1 MSDFKPF
8 SKAIKNQFDKMSK
21 KELYRVNVT
30 GDELWELYL
39 KSFPEG
45 TNPIY
50 KERTSHDC
58 NCCKNFIRD
67 VGNAVNISDDGKL
80 ITIWDE
86 VNLGNEYDVVSKAL
100 SDLVKSKLIVNRF
113 THFQGT
119 SGNETTR
126 QLLADSSVIS
136 WNHFYC
142 SIPNTLVKKEPGDYL
157 NEARTSVQVFER
169 GLKELSMN
177 SINDVIDLISENGLY
192 RGEEHVDKVKS
203 FKTLRTQYDKLKS
216 DQERNIFC
224 WNNFTKKGA
233 RIRNEVIG
241 TLLIDLSEGKE
252 LEFAVK
258 AFETKVAPTNY
269 KRPTAVVTK
278 GMIEQ
283 AMKTIS
289 ELGIEES
296 LKRRFARAEDLSVN
310 NVLFVDRKVASVMKD
325 HLMETLMKEVK
336 ETSKDYS
343 KIEEISIEEFQEKI
357 LPKINSMEI
366 LFEGKHTSNLMSI
379 IAPEDSE
386 SKNILKW
393 NNNFSWSYNG
403 NITDSIKERVK
414 QAGGNIEAVMRT
426 SLSWFNYDDL
436 DIHVVEPNG
445 NEIEFRNKGQRHKS
459 SGMLDVD
466 MNANGGTRSNGGSR
480 NAVENVTWIEKS
492 KMPKGWYQ
500 VKVENF
506 ARVET
511 IDVGFVIQVE
521 VNGKIENY
529 SYKKAV
535 GNKVTISVVD
545 LYWNGETVSEV
556 KIHKDIET
564 SSISKEVWNIN
575 TEKFHKVNLLTI
587 SPNHWDGQKI
597 GNKHWFFIL
606 ENCLNKDDTR
616 GLYNEFLSSDLD
628 KHRKVFELIGNKFKV
643 EQSENQLSGLGFS
656 STKRNEAV
664 VIKVRGNFNRMLRIK
679 F

>member
-30 GDELWELYL
+30 GDELWDLYL

-45 TNPIY
+45 TNPIH
-50 KERTSHDC
+50 KERTVHDC

-67 VGNAVNISDDGKL
+67 VGNVVNISDDGKL

-113 THFQGT
+113 THFQAT

-126 QLLADSSVIS
+126 QLLPENKVIS

-142 SIPNTLVKKEPGDYL
+142 SIPSSLVKKESGDYL

-169 GLKELSMN
+169 GLKELIME
-177 SINDVIDLISENGLY
+177 SIDTVIDLISSNGLY
-192 RGEEHVDKVKS
+192 RGEEHIDKVKS
-203 FKTLRTQYDKLKS
+203 FKTLRVQYDKLKTE
-216 DQERNIFC
+216 QERNVFC

-233 RIRNEVIG
+233 RLRNEVIG
-241 TLLIDLSEGKE
+241 TLLIDLSEGKD
-252 LEFAVK
+252 LEIAVK
-258 AFETKVAPTNY
+258 SFETKMDARNY
-269 KRPTAVVTK
+269 KRPIALVTK
-278 GMIEQ
+278 GQIDQ

-289 ELGIEES
+289 ELGIENS

-310 NVLFVDRKVASVMKD
+310 NVLFVDRKTASVMKD
-325 HLMETLMKEVK
+325 SLVDSLMKEVK
-336 ETSKDYS
+336 ESSKDYS
-343 KIEEISIEEFQEKI
+343 KIEELSIEEFQEKI

-366 LFEGKHTSNLMSI
+366 LFEGKHTSNLMSVV
-379 IAPEDSE
+379 APEDSN
-386 SKNILKW
+386 STNILKW

-414 QAGGNIEAVMRT
+414 NAGGNIEAVMRT

-436 DIHVVEPNG
+436 DIHVIEPNR
-445 NEIEFRNKGQRHKS
+445 NEIEFRNKGRRHPS

-466 MNANGGTRSNGGSR
+466 MNNGGGHTREG
-480 NAVENVTWIEKS
+480 VENVTWVDKNR
-492 KMPKGWYQ
+492 MPKGWYQ
-500 VKVENF
+500 V
-506 ARVET
+506 RVHNYSKRET
-511 IDVGFVIQVE
+511 KDVGFVIQVE

-529 SYKKAV
+529 SYKLSV
-535 GNKVTISVVD
+535 GNNLTIPVVD

-564 SSISKEVWNIN
+564 SSISKEVWNIS

-606 ENCLNKDDTR
+606 ENCLNKDETR
-616 GLYNEFLSSDLD
+616 GLYNEFLSADLD
-628 KHRKVFELIGNKFKV
+628 KHRKVFELIGNKLKV

-656 STKRNEAV
+656 STKRDE
-664 VIKVRGNFNRMLRIK
+664 VIVKVSGNFNRMLRIK

>member
-39 KSFPEG
+39 KSFPDG

-67 VGNAVNISDDGKL
+67 VGNVVNISDDGKL

-86 VNLGNEYDVVSKAL
+86 VNLRNEYDIVSKAL

-136 WNHFYC
+136 WSHFYC
-142 SIPNTLVKKEPGDYL
+142 SIPSQLVKKESGDYL

-169 GLKELSMN
+169 GLKELIME
-177 SINDVIDLISENGLY
+177 SIDTVIDLISSNGLY
-192 RGEEHVDKVKS
+192 RGEEHIDKVKS
-203 FKTLRTQYDKLKS
+203 FKTLRVQYDKLKTE
-216 DQERNIFC
+216 QERNVFC

-233 RIRNEVIG
+233 RLRNEVIG

-258 AFETKVAPTNY
+258 SFETKVAPTNY
-269 KRPTAVVTK
+269 KRPTAIVTK
-278 GMIEQ
+278 GMIDQ

-289 ELGIEES
+289 ELGIENS

-310 NVLFVDRKVASVMKD
+310 NVLFVDRKTASVMKD
-325 HLMETLMKEVK
+325 SLVDSLMKEVK
-336 ETSKDYS
+336 ESSKDYS

-357 LPKINSMEI
+357 LPKINSMEV
-366 LFEGKHTSNLMSI
+366 LFEGKHTSNLMSVV
-379 IAPEDSE
+379 APEDIE

-414 QAGGNIEAVMRT
+414 NAGGNIEAVMRT

-436 DIHVVEPNG
+436 DIHVIEPNR
-445 NEIEFRNKGQRHKS
+445 NEIEFRNKGQRHSS

-466 MNANGGTRSNGGSR
+466 MNAGGGYTREG
-480 NAVENVTWIEKS
+480 VENVTWVDKNR
-492 KMPKGWYQ
+492 MPKGWYQ
-500 VKVENF
+500 VRVHNF
-506 ARVET
+506 CKRET
-511 IDVGFVIQVE
+511 KDVGFVIQVE

-529 SYKKAV
+529 SHKKTV
-535 GNKVTISVVD
+535 RNNQTIPVVD
-545 LYWNGETVSEV
+545 LYWNGETVSKV
-556 KIHKDIET
+556 KINEDIET
-564 SSISKEVWNIN
+564 SSISKEIWNIS

-606 ENCLNKDDTR
+606 ENCLNKEDTR
-616 GLYNEFLSSDLD
+616 GLYNEFLSADLD
-628 KHRKVFELIGNKFKV
+628 KHRKVFELIGNKLKV

-656 STKRNEAV
+656 STKRDEV
-664 VIKVRGNFNRMLRIK
+664 VVKVSGNFNRMLRIK

>member
-67 VGNAVNISDDGKL
+67 VGNVVNISDDGKL

-86 VNLGNEYDVVSKAL
+86 VILGNEYDIVSKAL

-126 QLLADSSVIS
+126 QLLADNSVIS

-142 SIPNTLVKKEPGDYL
+142 SIPSQLVKKEPGDYL
-157 NEARTSVQVFER
+157 NEARTSIQVFER
-169 GLKELSMN
+169 GLKELTME
-177 SINDVIDLISENGLY
+177 SIDTVIDLISSNGLY

-203 FKTLRTQYDKLKS
+203 FKTLRVQYDKLKS
-216 DQERNIFC
+216 EQEKNVFV

-233 RIRNEVIG
+233 RLRNEVIG

-258 AFETKVAPTNY
+258 GFETKVAPTNY
-269 KRPTAVVTK
+269 KRPTALVTK
-278 GMIEQ
+278 GQIDQ

-289 ELGIEES
+289 ELGIENS

-310 NVLFVDRKVASVMKD
+310 NVLFVDRKTASVMKD
-325 HLMETLMKEVK
+325 SLVDSLMKEVK

-357 LPKINSMEI
+357 LPKINSMEV
-366 LFEGKHTSNLMSI
+366 LFESKHTSNLMSI
-379 IAPEDSE
+379 VAPEDS
-386 SKNILKW
+386 SSTNILKW

-414 QAGGNIEAVMRT
+414 NAGGNIIAPLRN
-426 SLSWFNYDDL
+426 SIGWGNYDDL
-436 DIHVVEPNG
+436 DNYGLDPFGVEIHYK
-445 NEIEFRNKGQRHKS
+445 NKISHRTG
-459 SGMLDVD
+459 GFLDVD
-466 MNANGGTRSNGGSR
+466 MNAGGGSATNGGSR
-480 NAVENVTWIEKS
+480 NAVENIAFPDIS
-492 KMPKGWYQ
+492 KIKKGWYKF
-500 VKVENF
+500 KVQNF
-506 ARVET
+506 CKMET
-511 IDVGFVIQVE
+511 VDVGFTTQLE
-521 VNGKIENY
+521 YNGKVINY

-535 GNKVTISVVD
+535 GHKCFVPTID
-545 LYWNGETVSEV
+545 CNWDGETVKEIYV
-556 KIHKDIET
+556 HNDLET

-606 ENCLNKDDTR
+606 EGCLNKEDTR
-616 GLYNEFLSSDLD
+616 GLYNEFLSADLD
-628 KHRKVFELIGNKFKV
+628 KHRKVFELIGNKIKV

-656 STKRNEAV
+656 STKRDEV
-664 VIKVRGNFNRMLRIK
+664 VVKVSGNFNRMLRIK

>member
-1 MSDFKPF
+1 MSDFKLF

-21 KELYRVNVT
+21 KELYRTNVT

-45 TNPIY
+45 TNPIH
-50 KERTSHDC
+50 KERTVHDC

-67 VGNAVNISDDGKL
+67 VGNIVNISDDGKL

-86 VNLGNEYDVVSKAL
+86 VNLGNEYDIVSKQL

-113 THFQGT
+113 THFQAT

-126 QLLADSSVIS
+126 QLLPENKVIS

-142 SIPNTLVKKEPGDYL
+142 SIPSQLVKKEPGDYL

-169 GLKELSMN
+169 GLKELTME
-177 SINDVIDLISENGLY
+177 SIDTVIDLISSNGLY
-192 RGEEHVDKVKS
+192 RGEEHIDKVKS
-203 FKTLRTQYDKLKS
+203 FKTLRVQYDKLKTE
-216 DQERNIFC
+216 QEKNIFV

-233 RIRNEVIG
+233 RLRNEVIG

-258 AFETKVAPTNY
+258 SFETKVAPTNY
-269 KRPTAVVTK
+269 KRPTAIVTK
-278 GMIEQ
+278 GMIDQ

-289 ELGIEES
+289 ELGIENS

-310 NVLFVDRKVASVMKD
+310 NVLFVDRKTASVMKD
-325 HLMETLMKEVK
+325 SLADSLMKEVK
-336 ETSKDYS
+336 ESSKDYS

-357 LPKINSMEI
+357 LPKINSMEV
-366 LFEGKHTSNLMSI
+366 LFESKHTSNLMSI
-379 IAPEDSE
+379 IAPEDS
-386 SKNILKW
+386 SSTNILKW

-436 DIHVVEPNG
+436 DIHVIEPNR
-445 NEIEFRNKGQRHKS
+445 NEIEFRNKGRRHNS

-466 MNANGGTRSNGGSR
+466 MNAGGGHTREG
-480 NAVENVTWIEKS
+480 VENVTWITKER
-492 KMPKGWYQ
+492 MPKGWYQ
-500 VKVENF
+500 VRVHNF
-506 ARVET
+506 SKRET
-511 IDVGFVIQVE
+511 KDVGFVIQVE

-529 SYKKAV
+529 SYKLSV
-535 GNKVTISVVD
+535 GNNLTIPVVD

-606 ENCLNKDDTR
+606 EGCLNKEDTR
-616 GLYNEFLSSDLD
+616 GLYNEFLSADLD
-628 KHRKVFELIGNKFKV
+628 KHRKVFELIGNKIKV

-656 STKRNEAV
+656 STKRDEV
-664 VIKVRGNFNRMLRIK
+664 VIKVSGNFNRMLRIK

>member
-21 KELYRVNVT
+21 KELYRTNVT
-30 GDELWELYL
+30 GDELWERYL
-39 KSFPEG
+39 KSFPDG
-45 TNPIY
+45 TNEIH

-86 VNLGNEYDVVSKAL
+86 VNLGNEYDIVSKVL
-100 SDLVKSKLIVNRF
+100 SDFVKAKLIVNRF

-142 SIPNTLVKKEPGDYL
+142 SIPSQLIKKEPGDYL
-157 NEARTSVQVFER
+157 NEARTSIQVFER
-169 GLKELSMN
+169 GLKELTME
-177 SINDVIDLISENGLY
+177 SIDTVIDLISSNGLY
-192 RGEEHVDKVKS
+192 RGEEHIDKVKS
-203 FKTLRTQYDKLKS
+203 FKTLRVQYDKLKS
-216 DQERNIFC
+216 EQEKNVFV

-233 RIRNEVIG
+233 RLRNEVIG

-258 AFETKVAPTNY
+258 GFETKVAPTNY
-269 KRPTAVVTK
+269 KRPTAIVTK
-278 GMIEQ
+278 GMIDQ

-289 ELGIEES
+289 ELGIENS
-296 LKRRFARAEDLSVN
+296 LKRRFAKAEDLSVN
-310 NVLFVDRKVASVMKD
+310 NVLFVDRKTASVMKD
-325 HLMETLMKEVK
+325 SLANSLMKEVK

-357 LPKINSMEI
+357 LPKINSMEV
-366 LFEGKHTSNLMSI
+366 LFESKYTSNLMSI
-379 IAPEDSE
+379 IAPEDS
-386 SKNILKW
+386 SSTNILKW

-414 QAGGNIEAVMRT
+414 NAGGNIEAVMRT

-436 DIHVVEPNG
+436 DIHVIEPNR
-445 NEIEFRNKGQRHKS
+445 NEIEFRNKGQRHSS

-466 MNANGGTRSNGGSR
+466 MNAGGGHTREG
-480 NAVENVTWIEKS
+480 VENVTWITKER
-492 KMPKGWYQ
+492 MPKGWYQ
-500 VKVENF
+500 V
-506 ARVET
+506 RVHNYSKRET
-511 IDVGFVIQVE
+511 KDVGFVIQVE
-521 VNGKIENY
+521 VNGGKIENY
-529 SYKKAV
+529 SYKLSV
-535 GNKVTISVVD
+535 GNGFTIPVVD

-606 ENCLNKDDTR
+606 ENCLNKEDTR
-616 GLYNEFLSSDLD
+616 GLYNEFLSADLD
-628 KHRKVFELIGNKFKV
+628 KHRKVFELIGNKIKV

-656 STKRNEAV
+656 STKRDEV
-664 VIKVRGNFNRMLRIK
+664 VVKVSGNFNRMLRIK